1 MAFDLLKL
9 QLLQEALEAQ
19 KFILRTQVELLE
31 NRNEKLHRF
40 AYLGIC
46 SALKNAL
53 KQVCN
58 INPVGSW
65 DVDFLV
71 PEVSDIITRSL
82 IGRLGLLNIA
92 MEEHP
97 KEVVDEA
104 MARAVGYLWPKT
116 AEYQAARVR
125 YLERL
130 IEDEMSGTYFMGAT
144 IGL

>member
-9 QLLQEALEAQ
+9 QILQDALEAQ
-19 KFILRTQVELLE
+19 KYILRVKVELLE
-31 NRNEKLHRF
+31 NRNEKLHKF
-40 AYLGIC
+40 AYRGIC
-46 SALKNAL
+46 IELTHSL

-58 INPVGSW
+58 ITPVSTW
-65 DVDFLV
+65 DADLLL

-82 IGRLGLLNIA
+82 TGRLGLLDIT

-97 KEVVDEA
+97 KEVVEEA

-116 AEYQAARVR
+116 AGYQEARVK

-130 IEDEMSGTYFMGAT
+130 IEDEMSGTYFMG
-144 IGL
+144 IGNGL

>member
-9 QLLQEALEAQ
+9 QILQEALEAQ
-19 KFILRTQVELLE
+19 KFILRTQVDLLE

-40 AYLGIC
+40 AYVGLCIE
-46 SALKNAL
+46 LKHAL
-53 KQVCN
+53 KQVCS

-65 DVDFLV
+65 DVDFLI

-82 IGRLGLLNIA
+82 IGRLGLLNIT

-97 KEVVDEA
+97 KEVVEEA
-104 MARAVGYLWPKT
+104 MARAVGYLWPK
-116 AEYQAARVR
+116 AAGYQEARVK

-130 IEDEMSGTYFMGAT
+130 IEDEMSGTYFMG
-144 IGL
+144 IGNGL